1 MMNAYCTKLLVLKNV
16 KKTSEKSVRNTIY
29 MQKITE
35 MEFTISVNKS
45 NIHTVFIK
53 QKLLNTD
60 IKDALFIMPG
70 NYLILNYNDFFK

>member
-1 MMNAYCTKLLVLKNV
+1 MNAYCTKLLVLKND

-29 MQKITE
+29 EKITE

-70 NYLILNYNDFFK
+70 NNLILNYNDFFK

>member
-45 NIHTVFIK
+45 NIHAVFIK
-53 QKLLNTD
+53 EKLLDTD
-60 IKDALFIMPG
+60 IKYTLFIMPG
-70 NYLILNYNDFFK
+70 NNLILNYNDFFK